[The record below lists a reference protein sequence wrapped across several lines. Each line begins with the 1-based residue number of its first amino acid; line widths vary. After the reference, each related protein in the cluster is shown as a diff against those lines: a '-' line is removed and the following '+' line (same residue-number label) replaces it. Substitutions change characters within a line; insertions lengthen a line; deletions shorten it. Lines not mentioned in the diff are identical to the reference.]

1 MSLTNNTISIFGDE
15 IAPDLETQLE
25 TMNRLNITGLEL
37 RTAWGTNVLHLSDE
51 EAQKVK
57 ALCDQHNIQVT
68 CLGSPI
74 GKSPLADPIENEMK
88 NLERVAAVG
97 RIVGTKNVR
106 MFSFY
111 PADISTNAHYDQH
124 LDEVITRLKKLVEV
138 AEKEDVYL
146 LLENEKEVVGDTLER
161 CYKIV
166 STIDSPRLRFI
177 WDPAN
182 FVQVD
187 EANQVERYWDTLS
200 PYIGYIHVKDA
211 LLADGT
217 VTPAGE
223 GDGQFALLIQKLD
236 AMGYDNVLALEPH
249 LKVAGHS
256 TGFSG
261 ADGAEVAVTALRK
274 LLNY

>member
-1 MSLTNNTISIFGDE
+1 MSLKDNTISIFGDE

-25 TMNRLNITGLEL
+25 VMNRLNITGLEL
-37 RTAWGTNVLHLSDE
+37 RTAWGTNVLYLSDE

-57 ALCDQHNIQVT
+57 DLCDQHNIKVT

-88 NLERVAAVG
+88 NLERIAAVG

-111 PADISTNAHYDQH
+111 PSDISTNAHYDQH
-124 LDEVITRLKKLVEV
+124 LDETIERLRKLVEV

-182 FVQVD
+182 FVQVG
-187 EANQVERYWDTLS
+187 EENQIDRYWDTLS

-211 LLADGT
+211 VLADGT
-217 VTPAGE
+217 VKPAGE
-223 GDGQFALLIQKLD
+223 GDGQFDLLVQKLN

-249 LKVAGHS
+249 LKIAGHS

-261 ADGAEVAVTALRK
+261 ADGAEIAVNALRK
-274 LLNY
+274 LVN